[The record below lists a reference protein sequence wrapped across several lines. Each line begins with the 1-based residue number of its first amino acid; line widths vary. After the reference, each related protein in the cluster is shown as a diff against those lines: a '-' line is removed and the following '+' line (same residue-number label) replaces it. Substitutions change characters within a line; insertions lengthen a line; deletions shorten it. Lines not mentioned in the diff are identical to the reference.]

1 MLTLHLMHRPLQ
13 IAPPFT
19 RIHLSPTHTTSMLI
33 RIRRRAITRITRGH
47 IWIVSF
53 LVSEKQEDE
62 GANKG
67 EEDGCAADG
76 YACYAAGT

>member
-1 MLTLHLMHRPLQ
+1 
-13 IAPPFT
+13 
-19 RIHLSPTHTTSMLI
+19 MLI